1 MKQKPP
7 GAGKESLGTI
17 DAPSLF
23 TELDLSRTR
32 IFLDLGCGPGK
43 YSLEVLQH
51 LSQEA
56 MVIAVDLWEEGLRN
70 LQESMKARDISRI
83 SPILA
88 DIGRGI
94 PLKMDTVDVCLVA
107 NALHELIL
115 SKKNKEALREITR
128 VLEPKGEPAVTEFK
142 KVPGTGSPLHILIEA
157 NQLSDMVKSHGFRNV
172 KVVETG
178 PYNYLPIYRLE
189 VNDAYGDH

>member
-7 GAGKESLGTI
+7 GAGKESLGII

-23 TELDLSRTR
+23 TVLDLSRAR

-56 MVIAVDLWEEGLRN
+56 MVIAVDLWEEGLRS

-94 PLKMDTVDVCLVA
+94 PLKRDTVDVCLVA
-107 NALHELIL
+107 NVLHDLAVSHKEKTAL
-115 SKKNKEALREITR
+115 KEIAR
-128 VLEPKGEPAVTEFK
+128 VLKPGNTLAIIEFK
-142 KVPGTGSPLHILIEA
+142 KIPGPPGPPLDIRI
-157 NQLSDMVKSHGFRNV
+157 
-172 KVVETG
+172 G
-178 PYNYLPIYRLE
+178 PE
-189 VNDAYGDH
+189 